1 MPQVG
6 ANLTLNTFSQKRE
19 ASIRG
24 GVGERN
30 SAHPVNNIHWRKIIL
45 IIILLDKKEGG
56 IDIVHASVTYGSQ
69 LTLHNF

>member
-45 IIILLDKKEGG
+45 IIILLDKKEGA
-56 IDIVHASVTYGSQ
+56 IDIVTRICDPRIPT
-69 LTLHNF
+69 TLHNF